1 MNPGPSGPRW
11 PQVIAAA
18 TVILVLAGL
27 LGVRIGDWA
36 RASGAA
42 GPARPTAPTATVPA
56 PRTVGI
62 EKLTVPCWA
71 CPESQE
77 WPLRFRTD
85 LDLLAPL
92 GTGPAN
98 AAVWFKDFARPNGS
112 RWAEAKA
119 AMERRVKGPGGV
131 GDVLPPEDP
140 LLLEA
145 EPWCDQATMRYYPDI
160 YPMKGWETQIPNLMF
175 QLTFARSWLARGMA
189 ASDPSNAMDD
199 FRRVIRMGRLLR
211 QEDVTVISDLVGL
224 ACIRIG
230 TQGIYDLAIK
240 RGDAQTA
247 LLAAVVVGEVAPQR
261 LVGTQ
266 RLTKTDIQPY
276 MKKDP
281 SGDLALELPEAR
293 LDDIVTVATGG
304 PDRRFRA
311 EAILELGLIRALG
324 TPAQQGKAISVL
336 NQLASGSDRILAEA
350 AVWSRDAKFTKEYLK
365 DAPALTLLPP
375 PAPASKPR

>member
-1 MNPGPSGPRW
+1 
-11 PQVIAAA
+11 VIAAA
-18 TVILVLAGL
+18 TVILVLAGF
-27 LGVRIGDWA
+27 LGVRIVDWA

-42 GPARPTAPTATVPA
+42 GPGRPTAPPATVPA

-62 EKLTVPCWA
+62 ETLTVPCWA

-98 AAVWFKDFARPNGS
+98 AAVWFKDFAKPNGS

-175 QLTFARSWLARGMA
+175 PLTFARSWLARGMA
-189 ASDPSNAMDD
+189 ASDPSEAMDD

-247 LLAAVVVGEVAPQR
+247 LVAAVVVGEVAPQR

-276 MKKDP
+276 MKKDS

-304 PDRRFRA
+304 ADRRFRA

-324 TPAQQGKAISVL
+324 TPAQQGKAMSVL
-336 NQLASGSDRILAEA
+336 NQLASGSDRILAET
-350 AVWSRDAKFTKEYLK
+350 AVWSRDTKLTKEYLK

-375 PAPASKPR
+375 PAPPSKPR